1 MDIYYQKEERNR
13 YRWTW
18 PGAHEVKVF
27 GYAGSMASVK
37 RRAKRLFP
45 SEEIEFI
52 PYMTIEG
59 EVVPL
64 SATELIDQSDPDGV

>member
-1 MDIYYQKEERNR
+1 MDIYYQKEEIGR
-13 YRWTW
+13 YKWTW
-18 PGAHEVKVF
+18 TGAHEVKVF
-27 GYAGSMASVK
+27 GSAKSLASVK

-52 PYMTIEG
+52 PFRTFEG

-64 SATELIDQSDPDGV
+64 SATESIDQLDPDE